1 VSFSSLRIIE
11 KEEVTMKHIK
21 STIFSAFVVLFS
33 SHVFA
38 AQWKLSHEVEAGN
51 FKKLCVYTALNG
63 SREIMEVEVER
74 GQVCRIYI

>member
-1 VSFSSLRIIE
+1 
-11 KEEVTMKHIK
+11 MKNIK
-21 STIFSAFVVLFS
+21 LTTLNALVILFS
-33 SHVFA
+33 SYVFA

-63 SREIMEVEVER
+63 SSETMQIEVDR

>member
-1 VSFSSLRIIE
+1 
-11 KEEVTMKHIK
+11 MNNIK
-21 STIFSAFVVLFS
+21 LTVLTALIVLFS
-33 SHVFA
+33 SYVFA

-63 SREIMEVEVER
+63 SSEIMEIEVDR